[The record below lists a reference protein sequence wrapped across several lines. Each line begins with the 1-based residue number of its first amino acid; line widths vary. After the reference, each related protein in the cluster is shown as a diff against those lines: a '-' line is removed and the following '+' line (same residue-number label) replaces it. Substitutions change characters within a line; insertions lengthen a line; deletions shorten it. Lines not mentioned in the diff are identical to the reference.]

1 MKLTDITLRGYGRF
15 EESAAA
21 FTVSRFNLP
30 AKWDYVYTNGQALLR
45 VKHDGGAYLQSD
57 PPGGPAMIR
66 QERGESAPA
75 LLAWVIPDALVY
87 TTTAGLR
94 FLETNFSCRFSS
106 CVDSALAG
114 R

>member
-1 MKLTDITLRGYGRF
+1 MTGPVTWPCTGPSALNARASAVALTT
-15 EESAAA
+15 S
-21 FTVSRFNLP
+21 
-30 AKWDYVYTNGQALLR
+30 
-45 VKHDGGAYLQSD
+45 
-57 PPGGPAMIR
+57 
-66 QERGESAPA
+66 
-75 LLAWVIPDALVY
+75 AWVIPDALVY